1 MNVSHSNTRIKEAE
15 TLVCKLLWEKP
26 ITKHGKNNVEVEV
39 ISEKPTDVKPFPRWN
54 NINWKK
60 TEAHV
65 NRLQVRITKA
75 VFKGNWNLVK
85 RIRYLLTHSFY
96 AKLLAVRKVIQNK
109 GKRTAG
115 IDGELW
121 STPVSKMKA
130 ALKLSDKRYKAKPL
144 KRIFIDKYGS
154 DKKRPLGIPT
164 MYDRAMQALYAL
176 ALDPIA
182 EATADKRSFGFRKFR
197 STQDAC
203 SQIFGTLSHK
213 ISAQWIL
220 EGDIKGCFDNINHQ
234 WLLDNIPMDKS
245 ILKQFLKAGFVYENS
260 LFPTKSGTPQG
271 GIISPI
277 LANMTLDGIVNMLVD
292 KYHRDK
298 SGNIS
303 ARQKAK
309 HRVNFVRYADDFI
322 VTAKTK
328 EIAEEVKGLIEN
340 FLMDKG
346 LELSNEKTLI
356 THIDNGFDFLGWN
369 FRKYKGKLLIKPS

>member
-15 TLVCKLLWEKP
+15 TLAVKLLWEKP
-26 ITKHGKNNVEVEV
+26 ITEHSKNSAEVEV
-39 ISEKPTDVKPFPRWN
+39 TSEKPTDVKPLPRWN

-75 VFKGNWNLVK
+75 VTKGNWNLAK
-85 RIRYLLTHSFY
+85 RLSYLLTHSHY

-121 STPVSKMKA
+121 STPKSKMNA

-182 EATADKRSFGFRKFR
+182 EATADKRPFGFQYF
-197 STQDAC
+197 T
-203 SQIFGTLSHK
+203 
-213 ISAQWIL
+213 
-220 EGDIKGCFDNINHQ
+220 
-234 WLLDNIPMDKS
+234 
-245 ILKQFLKAGFVYENS
+245 NS
-260 LFPTKSGTPQG
+260 
-271 GIISPI
+271 
-277 LANMTLDGIVNMLVD
+277 
-292 KYHRDK
+292 
-298 SGNIS
+298 
-303 ARQKAK
+303 
-309 HRVNFVRYADDFI
+309 
-322 VTAKTK
+322 
-328 EIAEEVKGLIEN
+328 
-340 FLMDKG
+340 
-346 LELSNEKTLI
+346 
-356 THIDNGFDFLGWN
+356 
-369 FRKYKGKLLIKPS
+369 